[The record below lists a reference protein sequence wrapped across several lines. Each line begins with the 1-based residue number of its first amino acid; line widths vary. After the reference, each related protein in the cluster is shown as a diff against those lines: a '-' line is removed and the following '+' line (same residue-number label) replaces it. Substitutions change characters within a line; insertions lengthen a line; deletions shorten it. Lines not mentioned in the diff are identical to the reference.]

1 MDDRSEEASLT
12 SALQKSA
19 SADWNVLQ
27 FTHLETFLAVI
38 EHKSFAAAAKS
49 LFIAP
54 SRVTERV
61 QQLEAELNITLIDRS
76 SRQLAATQAGL
87 ALIPR
92 ARAVIREFETI
103 RTLFPEDSAPRLR
116 VGMRSLPLELLE
128 ELKSALESA
137 IGRRAIDTLPLDS
150 ATQTQLLL
158 TGRLDFGF
166 VWVQPPPPLRS
177 LRVITESLAV
187 VVPANRKFSA
197 LERVAPEDLAGLKL
211 ASTVDPLT
219 VPADLGPY
227 LDYLPRC
234 DRVNSAVLG
243 GTHLLV
249 SSGEHCAFVPTNS
262 NEHFLL
268 SPETRRN
275 ILIKPLLEPAPVLT
289 TYLAWHRETEGT
301 AAFQPVVS
309 AVTRIFDLRPLVV
322 DTAIPT
328 ERSVFTNDS

>member
-1 MDDRSEEASLT
+1 M
-12 SALQKSA
+12 
-19 SADWNVLQ
+19 Q
-27 FTHLETFLAVI
+27 FTHLETFLAVV
-38 EHKSFAAAAKS
+38 EHKSFASAAKS
-49 LFIAP
+49 MFIAP

-61 QQLEAELNITLIDRS
+61 QQLEAELNTTLIDRS
-76 SRQLAATQAGL
+76 SRQLAPTQAGL

-92 ARAVIREFETI
+92 ARAVVRELETI
-103 RTLFPEDSAPRLR
+103 RMLFPEDPAPRLR
-116 VGMRSLPLELLE
+116 VGMRSLPMELLE

-137 IGRRAIDTLPLDS
+137 IGGRAVDTLPLDS
-150 ATQTQLLL
+150 ITQVQLLL
-158 TGRLDFGF
+158 TGRLDYGF
-166 VWVQPPPPLRS
+166 VWVPPQPPLHS

-187 VVPANRKFSA
+187 VVPANRKFSS
-197 LERVAPEDLAGLKL
+197 LERIAPEDLAGLKL

-275 ILIKPLLEPAPVLT
+275 ILIKPLLEPVPVLT
-289 TYLAWHRETEGT
+289 TYLAWHRELEET
-301 AAFQPVVS
+301 ATFQAVVD
-309 AVTRIFDLRPLVV
+309 AVTRVFDLRPIIGN
-322 DTAIPT
+322 TAIPT
-328 ERSVFTNDS
+328 EHSVFTNGS